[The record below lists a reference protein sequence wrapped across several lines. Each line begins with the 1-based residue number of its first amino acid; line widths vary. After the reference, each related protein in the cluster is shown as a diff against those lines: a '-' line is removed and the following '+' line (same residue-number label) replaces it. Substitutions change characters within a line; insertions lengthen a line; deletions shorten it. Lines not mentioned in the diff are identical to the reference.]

1 MKNHCPVEHRTI
13 GSESHLTHEVIILL
27 QDVLCYGNPQEPN
40 SFLGISFLFFPN
52 SLSWGNGDVGV
63 CGVFR
68 VSTAV
73 LLGHR
78 TFSFSKGSCGG
89 PPQLHEPSPHSDD
102 ADILIQTHIYG
113 SSKMI
118 LPSKFSPF

>member
-63 CGVFR
+63 CGVLGYPQLYYLGTEPSLFQR
-68 VSTAV
+68 VHV
-73 LLGHR
+73 
-78 TFSFSKGSCGG
+78 GG

-118 LPSKFSPF
+118 LPTKFSPF